1 MAASASTT
9 LPRTILVTGAN
20 RGLGLTTAERLA
32 RAGHRLVLTARD
44 DAKARATADRI
55 EQARAG
61 AVVAAH
67 AVDLTSL
74 AAVRELAARL
84 VARGQP
90 IDVLVHNAGMLFP
103 AERRVLTE
111 DGIEAC
117 LQVHAV
123 APMLLTRML
132 LPVLARPARV
142 WALGSSLHAPGT
154 HGAPVG
160 FDHDDPNLDQHY
172 HPERAYKNSKL
183 ALLWVAYAL
192 EPRLAARGVH
202 MDVVCPGFVPT
213 TAAVGAQG
221 WFSRFMLRR
230 IMPHMSFTTSL
241 EDSADG
247 LARLFGQ
254 TPLDE
259 PGGRYFTRWAVGES
273 SEQSR
278 DRAQVQRFWRWAC
291 ARAGVSEALEEGE

>member
-1 MAASASTT
+1 MIPPFMPAPASTST
-9 LPRTILVTGAN
+9 PRTILVTGAN
-20 RGLGLTTAERLA
+20 RGLGLATTERLA

-117 LQVHAV
+117 L
-123 APMLLTRML
+123 
-132 LPVLARPARV
+132 
-142 WALGSSLHAPGT
+142 
-154 HGAPVG
+154 
-160 FDHDDPNLDQHY
+160 
-172 HPERAYKNSKL
+172 
-183 ALLWVAYAL
+183 
-192 EPRLAARGVH
+192 
-202 MDVVCPGFVPT
+202 
-213 TAAVGAQG
+213 
-221 WFSRFMLRR
+221 
-230 IMPHMSFTTSL
+230 L
-241 EDSADG
+241 EDAADG

-259 PGGRYFTRWAVGES
+259 PGGRYFTHWAVGES

-291 ARAGVSEALEEGE
+291 ARAGVSEEVEEGE